1 MSQVPDIIM
10 SETSSSTVAGATAKN
25 GAVSS
30 DKNLQASGRTHPM
43 AFGTIQQDA
52 ASVPAAPPEGTFF
65 GRVYRRFQYRGVN
78 PGVSASASAC
88 AGAQG
93 TPEGD
98 ARVGN
103 GDENGKEA
111 VGAASQVQVDY
122 EALPKESPVLAQLF
136 AGAFA
141 GILEH
146 SVMYPIDAIKTR
158 MQIAQMEASEGI
170 IQAFTHIAA
179 TEGLYGLWRGIST
192 VILGAG
198 PAHAVYYYVFES
210 TKTALCRHLQDV
222 NHHVKMKNSL
232 ITDERHPLVASV
244 SGIAATTASDA
255 IMTPF
260 DVVKQ
265 RMQII
270 QTCGMCDKPSPFH
283 VAAQMLRKERLRPF
297 YISYPTTLA
306 MNIPF
311 AAINFG
317 VYEYASSKINPDQ
330 IYNPM
335 LHCVSGAISGAV
347 AAAVTTPLDCIKT
360 ALQTQTFPRA
370 TGFFSAAQLLYRK
383 EGLRTF
389 LRGMKPRIV
398 FNFPSTAI
406 SWTAYE
412 MAKAYL
418 LPNSLKDS
426 SD

>member
-1 MSQVPDIIM
+1 MSQILDIIM
-10 SETSSSTVAGATAKN
+10 SNSSSSTVTGPPAKAA
-25 GAVSS
+25 AVTN
-30 DKNLQASGRTHPM
+30 DRNIQASS
-43 AFGTIQQDA
+43 AFGANRPHALSFSTIRCDS
-52 ASVPAAPPEGTFF
+52 ASVPAAPAERSFLSKI
-65 GRVYRRFQYRGVN
+65 YRSFQYRGVGQESN
-78 PGVSASASAC
+78 
-88 AGAQG
+88 AGTG
-93 TPEGD
+93 MHHKPEG
-98 ARVGN
+98 
-103 GDENGKEA
+103 
-111 VGAASQVQVDY
+111 GACVTDNDDGSREGAIAAAPQAQVDY
-122 EALPKESPVLAQLF
+122 EALPKESPVMAQLF

-158 MQIAQMEASEGI
+158 MQIAQMEANEGI
-170 IQAFTHIAA
+170 IQAFSHISA

-192 VILGAG
+192 VIIGAG
-198 PAHAVYYYVFES
+198 PAHAVYYYIFES
-210 TKTALCRHLQDV
+210 TKTALCRHLESV
-222 NHHVKMKNSL
+222 NHHVKMKNAL
-232 ITDERHPLVASV
+232 ITDEKHPLVASV

-265 RMQII
+265 RMQIL

-283 VAAQMLRKERLRPF
+283 VAAEMLRKERLRPF

-335 LHCVSGAISGAV
+335 LHCVSGAISGAA

-360 ALQTQTFPRA
+360 ALQTETFPHA
-370 TGFFSAAQLLYRK
+370 TGFFSAARMLYHK

-389 LRGMKPRIV
+389 LRGMKPRII

-418 LPNSLKDS
+418 LPNSLKDN
-426 SD
+426 